1 MKLPAHKKMLSAA
14 AAASVMLLTAACG
27 SGGSDDA
34 SSTPS
39 SSAPSATTD
48 DSSAAAATYKDGDYE
63 AEASYVNPGGD
74 SKVKVE
80 LTLADNKVSKVE
92 VTPEATDGT
101 SKSFQEKFASGISSE
116 VVGKSLDD
124 LKVDKV
130 AGSSLTHLGFNE
142 AIDKIKADAKA

>member
-1 MKLPAHKKMLSAA
+1 MLSAA

-39 SSAPSATTD
+39 SSAPSASSD
-48 DSSAAAATYKDGDYE
+48 DSSDAAASTYKDGDYE

>member
-34 SSTPS
+34 SSMPS